1 MYQPISSS
9 PLLHETNTCS
19 AAFHRQ
25 LSLWRWLEGDL
36 YNTHSVVYLWLHAAE
51 FCSLFVPL
59 DSVSSLRS
67 ISSRPKGCIYLSV
80 RFTIQLMGLLR
91 FIGSKNIDCYLEA
104 WRWNELK
111 MYLTKNLSMKEIAT
125 LHISAMENISSQ
137 VSQPTPSCFR
147 WSFRIIYSRPIG

>member
-25 LSLWRWLEGDL
+25 LSTDSFPSGVDSKEIYIAHIVWSTCGYMRL
-36 YNTHSVVYLWLHAAE
+36 SFAS
-51 FCSLFVPL
+51 FC
-59 DSVSSLRS
+59 SSLRS
-67 ISSRPKGCIYLSV
+67 ISSRPKGCVYLSV

-111 MYLTKNLSMKEIAT
+111 MYLTKNLSMREIAT